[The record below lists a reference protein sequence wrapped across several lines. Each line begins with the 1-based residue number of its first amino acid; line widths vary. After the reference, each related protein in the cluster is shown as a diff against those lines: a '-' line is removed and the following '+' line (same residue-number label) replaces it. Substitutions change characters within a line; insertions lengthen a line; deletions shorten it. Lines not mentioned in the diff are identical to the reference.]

1 MDKEMMAKVEEFVKE
16 YGKRELSM
24 EELDKVSGGGDGK
37 GYAVAVDGKGY
48 REDFIVNLGR
58 TMQQTYGFDVAAD
71 TLIAMFGLHPH
82 EKDKCAESIDV
93 LVNRIYTINEH
104 VQDYG
109 TSNW

>member
-104 VQDYG
+104 VQENGSTY
-109 TSNW
+109 